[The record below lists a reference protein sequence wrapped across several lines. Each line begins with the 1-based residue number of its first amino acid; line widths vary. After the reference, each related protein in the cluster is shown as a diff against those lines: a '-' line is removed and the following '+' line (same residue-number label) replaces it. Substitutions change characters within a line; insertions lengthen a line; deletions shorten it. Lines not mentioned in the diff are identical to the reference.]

1 MTENTR
7 SKLTKMANQIATFFA
22 SQRGDQS
29 AAIAAHLN
37 ENWAPKMRADFL
49 AQKDAED
56 QHPLLIAAK
65 PLIRS

>member
-1 MTENTR
+1 M
-7 SKLTKMANQIATFFA
+7 KLTKMANQIATFFA
-22 SQRGDQS
+22 SQRGDQP

-49 AQKDAED
+49 AQDDEAD
-56 QHPLLIAAK
+56 QHPLLVQAK

>member
-1 MTENTR
+1 MSN
-7 SKLTKMANQIATFFA
+7 SKLTKMANQIATFFE

-49 AQKDAED
+49 AQGDGAD
-56 QHPLLIAAK
+56 QHPLLVAAK
-65 PLIRS
+65 PMIRR